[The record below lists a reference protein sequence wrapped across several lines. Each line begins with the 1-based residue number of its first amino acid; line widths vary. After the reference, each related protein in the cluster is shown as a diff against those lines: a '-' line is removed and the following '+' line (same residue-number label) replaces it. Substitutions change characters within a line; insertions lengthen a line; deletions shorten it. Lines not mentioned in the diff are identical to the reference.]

1 MSVTGSQSGEPPV
14 RRDNLLGLAQVAL
27 AACLWSTI
35 PLMLRATD
43 GASMVKVFWRV
54 AVAAIGVFVWVAA
67 RGRLRELGALPR
79 RRLLA
84 IAGQGALL
92 ALNWVLFLTA
102 LDITTVATA
111 ELLGYTGPVIV
122 AALAPRVS
130 GEPFD
135 RRVVLPIALS
145 MAGII
150 VILAPQGLSLSSPR
164 ELLGAGL
171 AFCSSLT
178 YAILMLR
185 SKRLMHDL
193 SAGALTLGEYTTAAV
208 LLLPAVFLLP
218 GPSSPR
224 GYVALV
230 VLGLVQTA
238 FAILLFLTGLRKV
251 RTDHAAVITY
261 IEPVGAVLLAAA
273 FLGEQLTLATAIGGA
288 MVVAGG
294 VLVTRMEPAY
304 GPEAA
309 DAAE

>member
-1 MSVTGSQSGEPPV
+1 MADTSSDSGPPA
-14 RRDNLLGLAQVAL
+14 RSDNLLGLAQVAI

-35 PLMLRATD
+35 PLLLRAAD

-54 AVAAIGVFVWVAA
+54 AIAAVAVFVWVAA
-67 RGRLRELGALPR
+67 RGRLGELRSLPS

-92 ALNWVLFLTA
+92 AVNWVLFLTA
-102 LDITTVATA
+102 IDITTVATA

-135 RRVVLPIALS
+135 RRIVLPIALS
-145 MAGII
+145 MAGIV
-150 VILAPQGLSLSSPR
+150 VILAPQGLSMSSPR

-178 YAILMLR
+178 YAILVLR
-185 SKRLMHDL
+185 SKRMMRGI
-193 SAGALTLGEYTTAAV
+193 SAGALALGEYTTAAV
-208 LLLPAVFLLP
+208 LLVPAALLLP

-224 GYVALV
+224 GYAALV

-238 FAILLFLTGLRKV
+238 FAVLLFLTGLRKV

-261 IEPVGAVLLAAA
+261 AEPVGAVLLAAV
-273 FLGEQLTLATAIGGA
+273 FLGEKLTFATAIGGL

-294 VLVTRMEPAY
+294 VLVARLEPMF

-309 DAAE
+309 DVAE